1 MKLLE
6 VYILRRIF
14 QMFLVTLLPV
24 LTIIWTI
31 QVLGRINLVTD
42 TGQSMGSFATL
53 ATYILPTI
61 IPVVLPFALVIGITQ
76 TLTAMNNDSELPVI
90 DAAGSSRSI
99 IYKPVLMLGIALS
112 LFSFII
118 TNFVEPPSRVA
129 ARQMVAAAYAD
140 LLSSVIEE
148 KTFRSIEDGLYVQIS
163 ERHSGRVLKGLFV
176 VDYRD
181 PNFDLIYYAREGS
194 IDESGT
200 SLTMRDGEVHRK
212 SADGRIS
219 VIRFVSYAFDLSA
232 MAKSEGGLP
241 QYSTDRSLA
250 FLLNPDPNDPLYQKS
265 PDAYRAELHRRLSD
279 WLFPITFALISLVI
293 AGNTRSHRQTR
304 VHPMIYALFAAFAIR
319 WLGFSATN
327 LVERH
332 AVYVALPY
340 AVPVLSSL
348 VAIFML
354 ATNRQFS
361 MPAFIARRISRVN
374 AGLQRRLDG
383 RAASGPTSR
392 GGAA

>member
-6 VYILRRIF
+6 IYILRRIL
-14 QMFLVTLLPV
+14 QMFLVALLPV

-42 TGQSMGSFATL
+42 TGQSMGSFVVL

-61 IPVVLPFALVIGITQ
+61 VPVVLPFALAIGITQ

-99 IYKPVLMLGIALS
+99 IYRPVLLLAAFLS
-112 LFSFII
+112 IFSFVVA
-118 TNFVEPPSRVA
+118 NFVEPPSRVA

-163 ERHSGRVLKGLFV
+163 ERHSGRILTGLFV
-176 VDYRD
+176 VDQRD

-212 SADGRIS
+212 TPEGRVSI
-219 VIRFVSYAFDLSA
+219 IKFVSYAFDLSA
-232 MAKSEGGLP
+232 MSGTEAPS
-241 QYSTDRSLA
+241 YTAADRSLG
-250 FLLNPDPNDPLYQKS
+250 FLLNPDPEDSHVQRS
-265 PDAYRAELHRRLSD
+265 PGSYRAELHGRLTE
-279 WLFPITFALISLVI
+279 WLFPFMLALVSLVV
-293 AGNTRSHRQTR
+293 AGDSRSHRQAR
-304 VHPMIYALFAAFAIR
+304 LHPMVIALLLAFGLRWMGFSFKNLVKQDEANTYLLYLLPVVTIMSCSYLLATHRTIRMPRAVYDFANRTLR
-319 WLGFSATN
+319 WL
-327 LVERH
+327 RQK
-332 AVYVALPY
+332 
-340 AVPVLSSL
+340 LS
-348 VAIFML
+348 
-354 ATNRQFS
+354 
-361 MPAFIARRISRVN
+361 P
-374 AGLQRRLDG
+374 
-383 RAASGPTSR
+383 RASI
-392 GGAA
+392 GGSQ

>member
-6 VYILRRIF
+6 NYILRRIF

-42 TGQSMGSFATL
+42 TGQSMGSFMLL

-90 DAAGSSRSI
+90 DAAGSGRSI
-99 IYKPVLMLGIALS
+99 IYRPVILLAVALGLG
-112 LFSFII
+112 SFVI
-118 TNFVEPPSRVA
+118 TNFVEPESRLG

-163 ERHSGRVLKGLFV
+163 ERHSGRVLRGLFI

-194 IDESGT
+194 VDPGGT

-212 SADGRIS
+212 APDGRIS
-219 VIRFVSYAFDLSA
+219 IVKFASYAFDLSA
-232 MAKSEGGLP
+232 MTKSEGGLP
-241 QYSTDRSLA
+241 LYSGDRSLG
-250 FLLNPDPNDPLYQKS
+250 FLLNPDPTDPVYAKS
-265 PDAYRAELHRRLSD
+265 PGAFRSELNRRLSD
-279 WLFPITFALISLVI
+279 WLFPIAFALISLVV

-304 VHPMIYALFAAFAIR
+304 LHPMVYALGCAFLLR
-319 WLGFSATN
+319 WVGFSVTN
-327 LVERH
+327 LTERNG
-332 AVYVALPY
+332 AYSPLVY
-340 AVPVLSSL
+340 AVPL
-348 VAIFML
+348 VSCAIAGYML
-354 ATNRQFS
+354 ATNRQLQ
-361 MPAFIARRISRVN
+361 MPRAVSRSFTRGGDWLRN
-374 AGLQRRLDG
+374 RF
-383 RAASGPTSR
+383 ASSSKSG

>member
-1 MKLLE
+1 
-6 VYILRRIF
+6 
-14 QMFLVTLLPV
+14 MFLVTLLPV

-61 IPVVLPFALVIGITQ
+61 IPVVVPFALVIGITQ

-90 DAAGSSRSI
+90 DAAGATRSI
-99 IYKPVLMLGIALS
+99 IYRPVLMLGIALS
-112 LFSFII
+112 LFSFLV

-148 KTFRSIEDGLYVQIS
+148 KTFRSIENGLYVQIS
-163 ERHSGRVLKGLFV
+163 ERHSGRILKGLFV

-212 SADGRIS
+212 AADGRIS
-219 VIRFVSYAFDLSA
+219 IIKFVSYAFDLSA

-250 FLLNPDPNDPLYQKS
+250 FLLNPDPNDPVYQKS
-265 PDAYRAELHRRLSD
+265 PHAYRAELHRRLSD
-279 WLFPITFALISLVI
+279 WLYPMAFALISLVI
-293 AGNTRSHRQTR
+293 AGNTRSHRQLR
-304 VHPMIYALFAAFAIR
+304 VHPMVYALFLAFIIR

-327 LVERH
+327 LVERNPLY
-332 AVYVALPY
+332 APLPY
-340 AVPVLSSL
+340 AVPIVSSL
-348 VAIFML
+348 IALYLL
-354 ATNRQFS
+354 ATNRHFS
-361 MPAFIARRISRVN
+361 TPAFLTRGISRLTSSV
-374 AGLQRRLDG
+374 QRRLDPKPS
-383 RAASGPTSR
+383 SGG
-392 GGAA
+392 GGA

>member
-14 QMFLVTLLPV
+14 QMFLVTLIPV

-31 QVLGRINLVTD
+31 QVLGRLNLVTD

-53 ATYILPTI
+53 ATFILPTI

-90 DAAGSSRSI
+90 DAAGSARSI
-99 IYKPVLMLGIALS
+99 IYRPVLLLGILLS
-112 LFSFII
+112 LFSFTV
-118 TNFVEPPSRVA
+118 TNFIEPPSRVA
-129 ARQMVAAAYAD
+129 ARQMVAEAYAD

-163 ERHSGRVLKGLFV
+163 ERHSGRVLRGLFV

-212 SADGRIS
+212 AADGRIS
-219 VIRFVSYAFDLSA
+219 IIKFVSYAFDLSA
-232 MAKSEGGLP
+232 MAKSQGGLP

-250 FLLNPDPNDPLYQKS
+250 FLLNPDPNDPYYKET
-265 PDAYRAELHRRLSD
+265 PAPYRAELHRRLSD
-279 WLFPITFALISLVI
+279 WLFPITFALVSLVI
-293 AGNTRSHRQTR
+293 AGNTRSHRQR
-304 VHPMIYALFAAFAIR
+304 QVHPMVYALFLAFLIR

-332 AVYVALPY
+332 PAYAFAPYV
-340 AVPVLSSL
+340 VPVASM
-348 VAIFML
+348 AIAIYML

-361 MPAFIARRISRVN
+361 TPRLIRTSINRISRN
-374 AGLQRRLDG
+374 IQSRFQAR
-383 RAASGPTSR
+383 SG

>member
-6 VYILRRIF
+6 RYILRRVF

-90 DAAGSSRSI
+90 DAAGATRSI
-99 IYKPVLMLGIALS
+99 IYRPVLMLGLALS
-112 LFSFII
+112 LFSFLV

-148 KTFRSIEDGLYVQIS
+148 KTFRSIENGLYVQIS
-163 ERHSGRVLKGLFV
+163 ERHSGRVLRGLFV

-219 VIRFVSYAFDLSA
+219 IIKFVSYAFDLSA

-265 PDAYRAELHRRLSD
+265 PDSYRAELHRRLSD
-279 WLFPITFALISLVI
+279 WLFPITFALLSLVV

-304 VHPMIYALFAAFAIR
+304 VHPMVYALFLAFAIR

-332 AVYVALPY
+332 PLYAPLPY
-340 AVPVLSSL
+340 TVPLFFSL
-348 VAIFML
+348 IAIYML
-354 ATNRQFS
+354 ATNRHFS
-361 MPAFIARRISRVN
+361 TPAFLSRGMSRLTRN
-374 AGLQRRLDG
+374 LQRRFASRRADG
-383 RAASGPTSR
+383 GVA
-392 GGAA
+392 

>member
-6 VYILRRIF
+6 IYILRRIF

-42 TGQSMGSFATL
+42 TGQSMGSFMLL

-61 IPVVLPFALVIGITQ
+61 IPVVVPFALVIGIAQ

-90 DAAGSSRSI
+90 DAAGSGRSI
-99 IYKPVLMLGIALS
+99 IYRPVILLAVALS
-112 LFSFII
+112 LGSFMI
-118 TNFVEPPSRVA
+118 TNFVEPVSRLG

-163 ERHSGRVLKGLFV
+163 ERHSGRILKGLFV

-181 PNFDLIYYAREGS
+181 PSFDLIYYAREGS
-194 IDESGT
+194 VDPGGT

-212 SADGRIS
+212 APDGRIS
-219 VIRFVSYAFDLSA
+219 IVKFASYAFDLSA
-232 MAKSEGGLP
+232 MTKSEGGLP
-241 QYSTDRSLA
+241 LYSADRSLG
-250 FLLNPDPNDPLYQKS
+250 FLLNPDPTDPVYMKS
-265 PDAYRAELHRRLSD
+265 PGAFRSELNRRLSD
-279 WLFPITFALISLVI
+279 WLFPITFALFTLLV
-293 AGNTRSHRQTR
+293 AGNTRSHRQAR
-304 VHPMIYALFAAFAIR
+304 LHPMVYALAMAFGLR
-319 WLGFSATN
+319 WLGFSITN
-327 LVERH
+327 MTERNPAYTPLV
-332 AVYVALPY
+332 YALPI
-340 AVPVLSSL
+340 LSS
-348 VAIFML
+348 AIAAYML
-354 ATNRQFS
+354 ATNRQLQ
-361 MPAFIARRISRVN
+361 MPRFIGRGFGRLTASIRRRFT
-374 AGLQRRLDG
+374 
-383 RAASGPTSR
+383 AAPRSG

>member
-6 VYILRRIF
+6 RYILRRIF
-14 QMFLVTLLPV
+14 QMFLVTLVPV

-61 IPVVLPFALVIGITQ
+61 IPVVVPFALVIGITQ

-90 DAAGSSRSI
+90 DAAGASRDI
-99 IYKPVLMLGIALS
+99 IYRPVLMLGIVLS
-112 LFSFII
+112 LFSFLV

-194 IDESGT
+194 IDENGT
-200 SLTMRDGEVHRK
+200 TLTMRDGEVHRK
-212 SADGRIS
+212 SADGRVSI
-219 VIRFVSYAFDLSA
+219 IKFVSYAFDLSA

-241 QYSTDRSLA
+241 QYSADRSLA

-265 PDAYRAELHRRLSD
+265 PASFRGELHRRLSD
-279 WLFPITFALISLVI
+279 WLYPITFALLSLVA
-293 AGNTRSHRQTR
+293 AGSTRSHRQAR
-304 VHPMIYALFAAFAIR
+304 VHPMVHALFLAFFIR

-327 LVERH
+327 FVERH
-332 AVYVALPY
+332 PLYAPLPY
-340 AVPVLSSL
+340 MVPLISSL
-348 VAIFML
+348 IAIYML
-354 ATNRQFS
+354 ATNRQFAI
-361 MPAFIARRISRVN
+361 PGILARGISHLTGN
-374 AGLQRRLDG
+374 LQRRF
-383 RAASGPTSR
+383 ASRTPD

>member
-6 VYILRRIF
+6 RYILRRVF
-14 QMFLVTLLPV
+14 QMFLVTLVPV

-90 DAAGSSRSI
+90 DAAGATRSI
-99 IYKPVLMLGIALS
+99 IYRPVLVLGLALS
-112 LFSFII
+112 LFSFLV

-148 KTFRSIEDGLYVQIS
+148 KTFRSIENGLYVQIS
-163 ERHSGRVLKGLFV
+163 ERHSGRVLRGLFV

-219 VIRFVSYAFDLSA
+219 IIKFVSYAFDLSA

-241 QYSTDRSLA
+241 QYSTDRSLL

-265 PDAYRAELHRRLSD
+265 PDSYRAELHRRLSD
-279 WLFPITFALISLVI
+279 WLFPITFALLSLVV

-304 VHPMIYALFAAFAIR
+304 VHPMVYALFLAFAIR

-327 LVERH
+327 LVELH
-332 AVYVALPY
+332 PLYAPLPY
-340 AVPVLSSL
+340 AVPIFFSL
-348 VAIFML
+348 IAIYML
-354 ATNRQFS
+354 ATNRHFS
-361 MPAFIARRISRVN
+361 TPAFLSRGMSRLTRN
-374 AGLQRRLDG
+374 LQRRFASRSADG
-383 RAASGPTSR
+383 GVV
-392 GGAA
+392 

>member
-6 VYILRRIF
+6 IYILRRIF

-42 TGQSMGSFATL
+42 TGQSMGSFAVL

-61 IPVVLPFALVIGITQ
+61 VPVVLPFALAIGITQ

-90 DAAGSSRSI
+90 DAAGASRSI
-99 IYKPVLMLGIALS
+99 IYRPVLLLAAVLS
-112 LFSFII
+112 IFTFVVANFI
-118 TNFVEPPSRVA
+118 EPPSRVA

-163 ERHSGRVLKGLFV
+163 ERHSGRILTGLFV
-176 VDYRD
+176 VDQRD

-212 SADGRIS
+212 TAEGRVSI
-219 VIRFVSYAFDLSA
+219 IKFVSYAFDLSA
-232 MAKSEGGLP
+232 MSGADAPSF
-241 QYSTDRSLA
+241 TAADRSLG
-250 FLLNPDPNDPLYQKS
+250 FLLNPDPEDSHVKHS
-265 PDAYRAELHRRLSD
+265 PGSYRAELHGRLTE
-279 WLFPITFALISLVI
+279 WLLPFMFALISLVV
-293 AGNTRSHRQTR
+293 AGDSRSHRQAR
-304 VHPMIYALFAAFAIR
+304 LHPMVIALVLAFGIR
-319 WLGFSATN
+319 WLGFSFKN
-327 LVERH
+327 LVKQDE
-332 AVYVALPY
+332 AYIFAPYLLPIVTIGVCSY
-340 AVPVLSSL
+340 L
-348 VAIFML
+348 L
-354 ATNRQFS
+354 ATHKTIRLPRAVSSFANDMLRKVRQQFS
-361 MPAFIARRISRVN
+361 SR
-374 AGLQRRLDG
+374 
-383 RAASGPTSR
+383 ASI
-392 GGAA
+392 GGSP

>member
-14 QMFLVTLLPV
+14 QMFLVTLIPV

-31 QVLGRINLVTD
+31 QVLGRLNLVTD

-53 ATYILPTI
+53 ATFILPTI

-90 DAAGSSRSI
+90 DAAGSARSI
-99 IYKPVLMLGIALS
+99 IYRPVLLLGILLS
-112 LFSFII
+112 LFSFTV
-118 TNFVEPPSRVA
+118 TNFIEPPSRVA
-129 ARQMVAAAYAD
+129 ARQMVAEAYAD

-163 ERHSGRVLKGLFV
+163 ERHSGRVLRGLFV

-212 SADGRIS
+212 AADGRIS
-219 VIRFVSYAFDLSA
+219 IIKFVSYAFDLSA
-232 MAKSEGGLP
+232 MAKSQGGLP

-250 FLLNPDPNDPLYQKS
+250 FLLNPDPDDPYYKET
-265 PDAYRAELHRRLSD
+265 PAPYRAELHRRLSD
-279 WLFPITFALISLVI
+279 WLFPITFALVSLVI
-293 AGNTRSHRQTR
+293 AGNTRSHRQR
-304 VHPMIYALFAAFAIR
+304 QVHPMVYALFLAFLIR

-332 AVYVALPY
+332 PAYAFAPY
-340 AVPVLSSL
+340 LVPVASM
-348 VAIFML
+348 AIAIYML

-361 MPAFIARRISRVN
+361 TPRLIRTSINRISRN
-374 AGLQRRLDG
+374 IQSRF
-383 RAASGPTSR
+383 RARSG